1 MEQRIETREPRVAL
15 TYRLVGPPPVPSGW
29 RCSSNI
35 PLPSSCLRQLFED
48 KTLSAPPTKRASRA
62 AEWRI

>member
-35 PLPSSCLRQLFED
+35 PLPSSCLRQLF
-48 KTLSAPPTKRASRA
+48 
-62 AEWRI
+62 